1 MLDIKLISVKNSR
14 VPCFDSA
21 ESDFTA
27 TCVPSLNTPYKDFTK
42 KHQNKQTNK
51 QTNKHL
57 RLKIVKI
64 IVSHPKDNTKAT
76 TTDSIGWMEIICG

>member
-1 MLDIKLISVKNSR
+1 MLEIKLISVKNSR

-51 QTNKHL
+51 HL
-57 RLKIVKI
+57 RLKLLKI
-64 IVSHPKDNTKAT
+64 IVSHPEDNTKAT